1 MNLNKCSRCGSFFM
15 ASGSVCPNC
24 ETKDQEDI
32 NKLKNFF
39 EDNSTNIALDMLAI
53 ETGVSE
59 KNFSRLYAENAKN
72 EYFANYNLEA
82 GILKYE
88 PKISL

>member
-15 ASGSVCPNC
+15 ANASVCPNC
-24 ETKDQEDI
+24 ESKDQEDI

-59 KNFSRLYAENAKN
+59 KNFSRLYAENSKN

>member
-15 ASGSVCPNC
+15 ANSSVCPKC
-24 ETKDQEDI
+24 ETKDMEDI

-39 EDNSTNIALDMLAI
+39 EDNSTNIALDTIAI

-59 KNFSRLYAENAKN
+59 KNFSRLFSENSKTDF
-72 EYFANYNLEA
+72 FANYNLEE

-88 PKISL
+88 PKINL